1 MNVPKLRFK
10 EFDGEWRRYNLSS
23 IVNLLG
29 GNAFSSADSVSE
41 GIKWLKIANVG
52 FGKVMWNNKDFL
64 PYSFQSQYAKYLLEE
79 EDIVLTLTRPILN
92 GKLKI
97 ASLNKRDTPSLLN
110 QRVAKIEVKNDITSK
125 EFLFHLLQNRRTVLD
140 IEKSI
145 SGTDPPN
152 LGNKELKKIEVDI
165 PFLEEGNKVAV
176 FLNKLSEKIQ
186 LQQQKIDLLQEQKKG
201 FLQKTFPKAGETQPE
216 MRFKGFKNDWE
227 TIKAKDLFNPVV
239 EKNRQ
244 ELPVLSVTQDNGVVY
259 RNDVGIDIKYDPN
272 TLNNYKVIHP
282 GDFVISLRSFQGGFE
297 LSDKLGIC
305 SPAYTIF
312 VPKVTDKHDNSFWKT
327 KFKTFNFI
335 ESLKTVTFGIR
346 DGKSISFSE
355 FGDLKLSFPNV
366 QEQQKL
372 GRFFEELDKRI
383 SMEGNKLTKLQKQKQ
398 GFMQQMFI

>member
-1 MNVPKLRFK
+1 VNVPKLRFK

-201 FLQKTFPKAGETQPE
+201 YMQKIFNQGLFQGEWEEVLLGNIVDIKSGRDYKHLAEGDVPVYGTGGYMLSVNEFLSESDAVGIGRKGSIDKPQLLKAPFWTVDTLFYCIPKGEQNLDFIHLVFQNINWKKYDESTGVPSLSKNTIKNIKVLKPDLKKQKQIGE
-216 MRFKGFKNDWE
+216 FFKN
-227 TIKAKDLFNPVV
+227 L
-239 EKNRQ
+239 
-244 ELPVLSVTQDNGVVY
+244 
-259 RNDVGIDIKYDPN
+259 
-272 TLNNYKVIHP
+272 
-282 GDFVISLRSFQGGFE
+282 
-297 LSDKLGIC
+297 DKEIAL
-305 SPAYTIF
+305 
-312 VPKVTDKHDNSFWKT
+312 
-327 KFKTFNFI
+327 
-335 ESLKTVTFGIR
+335 
-346 DGKSISFSE
+346 
-355 FGDLKLSFPNV
+355 
-366 QEQQKL
+366 EQQKL
-372 GRFFEELDKRI
+372 ELLK
-383 SMEGNKLTKLQKQKQ
+383 KQKQ